1 MRGEEPLRCKKS
13 VRSQKPVR
21 REEPL
26 RCKESMRGAKTRAI
40 HVRGKEPVQPLR
52 GEKPV

>member
-26 RCKESMRGAKTRAI
+26 RCKESMRGQKPVQSMCR
-40 HVRGKEPVQPLR
+40 KEPV
-52 GEKPV
+52 